1 MMQFRRSLKT
11 WSMRTASPLHLALKG
26 TGLVKFQ
33 AILAVGAIITARLT
47 FDTAMVTI
55 VARSRNAS

>member
-1 MMQFRRSLKT
+1 
-11 WSMRTASPLHLALKG
+11 MRTASPLHLALKG